1 MAEADWHKRYHK
13 ATLHSWRILTLEER
27 GALVTIMDYM
37 YHICSPIDNDPA
49 FIGRLLGV
57 SEQKAQNFMGTFA
70 RYGFMHVMSDDPN
83 ALSCIPVEQYAD
95 EFFRD
100 ILNEAEMST
109 DDSNETAASHGC
121 VVPLRLISGGG
132 EVE

>member
-1 MAEADWHKRYHK
+1 MAEADWHKRYHS

-27 GALVTIMDYM
+27 GALATIMDYM

-57 SEQKAQNFMGTFA
+57 SEQKSESFIRTYI
-70 RYGFMHVMSDDPN
+70 RYGFMDVMHDDPN
-83 ALSCIPVEQYAD
+83 TLSCMPVKQYAD
-95 EFFRD
+95 ELFRD

-109 DDSNETAASHGC
+109 DDSNEPAAPHSC
-121 VVPLRLISGGG
+121 VAPLRLISGGG
-132 EVE
+132 DAE